1 MVNLKLDIFLVERK
15 NLLTKIDIQQKFLF
29 VTSINLLPKTYFRLW
44 STVFLN
50 KKIYYPPVWNEL
62 FTSFFLFFFT
72 SYAPSLTNLFE
83 AHV

>member
-62 FTSFFLFFFT
+62 FTSFFFIFFYLIRPI
-72 SYAPSLTNLFE
+72 SD
-83 AHV
+83 

>member
-50 KKIYYPPVWNEL
+50 KKIYYPP
-62 FTSFFLFFFT
+62 FFFIFFT